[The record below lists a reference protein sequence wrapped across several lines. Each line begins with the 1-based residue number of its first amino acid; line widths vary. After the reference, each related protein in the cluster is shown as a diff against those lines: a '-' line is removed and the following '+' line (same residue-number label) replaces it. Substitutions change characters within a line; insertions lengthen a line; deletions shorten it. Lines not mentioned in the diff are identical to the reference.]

1 MYKLSRKTD
10 EKKPFCTTGVMILA
24 TKTCFDCVGKAKLN
38 LPRGEVSPYLPATPP
53 KQAEIKFLK

>member
-24 TKTCFDCVGKAKLN
+24 TKTVLIALEKLN
-38 LPRGEVSPYLPATPP
+38 
-53 KQAEIKFLK
+53 